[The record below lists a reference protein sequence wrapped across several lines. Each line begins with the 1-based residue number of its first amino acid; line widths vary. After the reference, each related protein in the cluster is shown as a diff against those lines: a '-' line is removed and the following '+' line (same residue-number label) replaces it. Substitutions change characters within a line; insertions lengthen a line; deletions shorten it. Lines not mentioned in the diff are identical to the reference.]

1 MVTGY
6 PVLFIFILYI
16 FSSCH
21 PGKKGIFGT
30 KKSAHSKYAENLE
43 KAGLQHTAMVSQ
55 WQLAAQKSLAEPIP
69 VNLPHKE
76 AGYFAADEPRA
87 AGYRLML
94 QRGVNLEV
102 SLQVVSATPK
112 TVFLELWKTDTA
124 FREQDLLAETDSTFH
139 LLYEIEDDGLYIIR
153 IQPELLASMEY
164 TLTVTTHASLAFP
177 VSESGKPA
185 MISFWND
192 KRDAGRN
199 HEGVDIRAP
208 FRTPAIAAAN
218 GYIRNVTENRL
229 GGKVIFLRPEGK
241 NYSLYYAHLDTQMV
255 STGQTVMKGQ
265 PVGLIGNTGNA
276 INTTPHLHFGIYT
289 RGGAVDPLP
298 FIDNRIVQPK
308 SITAS
313 RGNLNKWVRASK
325 NTRVLQLIPGT
336 ADTSLIIRQGTIM
349 KILSAS
355 ADRYRVQF
363 ANGRTG
369 SIKSDLVTDQPLAQI
384 LTDTTTRML
393 DEPFMQAAAMAVIP
407 SRTKLQVMGDAGQF
421 YLVHYEKRTGWVK
434 KNIIAE

>member
-124 FREQDLLAETDSTFH
+124 FREQDLLA
-139 LLYEIEDDGLYIIR
+139 
-153 IQPELLASMEY
+153 
-164 TLTVTTHASLAFP
+164 
-177 VSESGKPA
+177 
-185 MISFWND
+185 
-192 KRDAGRN
+192 
-199 HEGVDIRAP
+199 
-208 FRTPAIAAAN
+208 
-218 GYIRNVTENRL
+218 
-229 GGKVIFLRPEGK
+229 
-241 NYSLYYAHLDTQMV
+241 
-255 STGQTVMKGQ
+255 
-265 PVGLIGNTGNA
+265 
-276 INTTPHLHFGIYT
+276 
-289 RGGAVDPLP
+289 
-298 FIDNRIVQPK
+298 
-308 SITAS
+308 
-313 RGNLNKWVRASK
+313 
-325 NTRVLQLIPGT
+325 
-336 ADTSLIIRQGTIM
+336 
-349 KILSAS
+349 
-355 ADRYRVQF
+355 
-363 ANGRTG
+363 
-369 SIKSDLVTDQPLAQI
+369 
-384 LTDTTTRML
+384 
-393 DEPFMQAAAMAVIP
+393 
-407 SRTKLQVMGDAGQF
+407 
-421 YLVHYEKRTGWVK
+421 
-434 KNIIAE
+434 